1 MLKLIHTDSFDPL
14 VGTGVTI
21 LTDKRDLQKS
31 ASTVFGCNYDDIKP
45 DKDHVAMHLVA
56 FGDEE
61 TYGPNRNADGFPQHA
76 SQTYHPTFQKYGHVY
91 EHHRNKDPEKK
102 LGDIVKTA
110 YNDVMNRV
118 ELIIHAMVKKAEHHL
133 ARAEKEGAVPMSM
146 ACSVPNDRCSR
157 CNTLRKT
164 TSDPDQCDHVRYDLG
179 KMGEDG
185 KLTYVHNDEPK
196 FFDISFVTKPADRT
210 AYAFKV
216 ASGFISS
223 TELAE
228 NEGIVAPEFLEY
240 QSANSQAKLALCKK
254 LAHFEKYFQKIAGRP
269 RTGEEHF
276 YWELRKAAVSSLP
289 DTTISELRNYPVEVM
304 TPALAR
310 RGVILSMRDFYK
322 YAFGDEYKDIRSYV
336 ERAEALGSAGL
347 FTHLEKSGHLSAAC
361 NDGYF
366 ERGLTATDVHT
377 ALATKV
383 ACAASFTSP
392 TVNDRAIEITL
403 QGRNPELVFIK
414 YAMEDVVSD
423 KVVSFLLEKYA
434 SYKLAALRLALA
446 NKGVNEDT
454 VAALAV
460 AQDMFN

>member
-1 MLKLIHTDSFDPL
+1 MLKLVYTDSFDPL

-31 ASTVFGCNYDDIKP
+31 ASTIFDCRGEDITP
-45 DKDHVAMHLVA
+45 DKDHIAMHLVA

-61 TYGPNRNADGFPQHA
+61 TYGPNRNADGFPKHA
-76 SQTYHPTFQKYGHVY
+76 SETYHPTFQKYGHVY
-91 EHHRNKDPEKK
+91 EHHRNKDPKKK

-118 ELIIHAMVKKAEHHL
+118 ELIIHANIKKAEKHL
-133 ARAEKEGAVPMSM
+133 ERAEKEGSVPMSM
-146 ACSVPNDRCSR
+146 ACSVNHDRCVR

-164 TSDPDQCDHVRYDLG
+164 INDPDQCDHVRYDLG

-185 KLTYVHNDEPK
+185 KLTFVHNDEPK

-210 AYAFKV
+210 AYAFKM

-223 TELAE
+223 TDLADE
-228 NEGIVAPEFLEY
+228 EGVIAPEILEY
-240 QSANSQAKLALCKK
+240 QSTNSQEKLALCRK
-254 LAHFEKYFQKIAGRP
+254 LANFEKFFQKISDRP
-269 RTGEEHF
+269 KTGEEHF
-276 YWELRKAAVSSLP
+276 YWELRKAACIGLP
-289 DTTISELRNYPVEVM
+289 DATISELRNYPVEVV

-322 YAFGDEYKDIRSYV
+322 YAFGDEYQDMRSYV

-347 FTHLEKSGHLSAAC
+347 FTHLEKSGHMAAVC

-366 ERGLTATDVHT
+366 ERGLVVTDVST
-377 ALATKV
+377 SLAVKV
-383 ACAASFTSP
+383 ANAISFTSP
-392 TVNDRAIEITL
+392 MINDRAIEATL
-403 QGRNPELVFIK
+403 QGRNPKLVFIK

-423 KVVSFLLEKYA
+423 KVVNFLLEKYA
-434 SYKLAALRLALA
+434 SYKLAALRLAVT
-446 NKGVNEDT
+446 NNGVNKET
-454 VAALAV
+454 VTALAV